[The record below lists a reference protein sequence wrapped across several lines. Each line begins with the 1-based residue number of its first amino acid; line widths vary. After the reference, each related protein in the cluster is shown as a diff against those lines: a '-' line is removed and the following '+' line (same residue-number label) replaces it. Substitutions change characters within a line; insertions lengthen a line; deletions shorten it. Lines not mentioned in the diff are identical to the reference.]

1 MLGGAGRVRPI
12 EIVTASS
19 QKIIHGAGSLLDLP
33 NFVSGKA
40 LIVTDEGIVKAGHV
54 ARAVALLDEVVVFDE
69 VRENPTESDV
79 ARCAEFAREVKP
91 DVIIGLGGG
100 SSMDTAKGI
109 LFLLS
114 GGGTMSNYHGHGKA
128 VGEMLPFIAIPTTAG
143 TGSECQSYAVLSR
156 DGSHEKMACGDPRAL
171 AKVAI
176 LDPELTESMPL
187 KVARLTALDALS
199 HALESAVCNKRTDE
213 SQRFSFEAFWKIEPV
228 IEDVLKGTATVAQRG
243 EMLQGAA
250 LAGCAIE
257 ASMLGAAH
265 ASANPLTAHFGVVH
279 GRAVMTTLPS
289 VMRWNTEVVG
299 EVYEELKPGL
309 IEWVEKLRDL
319 AELEPVRVDDE
330 MISQLAEEAAKQ
342 WTGQFNPRPLTKED
356 FEALYRSAL
365 GS

>member
-1 MLGGAGRVRPI
+1 MPERAGRVGLI
-12 EIVTASS
+12 EYVTASS
-19 QKIIHGAGSLLDLP
+19 QKIIHGAGSLSELP
-33 NFVSGKA
+33 NYVSGRV
-40 LIVTDEGIVKAGHV
+40 LVVTDAGIVKAGHV

-114 GGGTMSNYHGHGKA
+114 GGGTMSDYQGHGKA

-143 TGSECQSYAVLSR
+143 TGSECQSYAVLCR

-176 LDPELTESMPL
+176 LDPELTASMPL

-199 HALESAVCNKRTDE
+199 HALESAVCSKRTRE
-213 SQRFSFEAFWKIEPV
+213 SQEFSFAAFRKMEPV

-243 EMLQGAA
+243 EMLEGAA

-279 GRAVMTTLPS
+279 GRAVMTMLPT
-289 VMRWNTEVVG
+289 VMRWNADVVG
-299 EVYEELKPGL
+299 EVYDELKPGL
-309 IEWVEKLRDL
+309 VEWVESLRAL
-319 AELEPVRVDDE
+319 AELEPLAVVDG
-330 MISQLAEEAAKQ
+330 MFSQLAEEASKQ
-342 WTGQFNPRPLTKED
+342 WTGQFNPRPLTKDD
-356 FEALYRSAL
+356 FESLYRLAL
-365 GS
+365 GV